1 MHNSDGSQG
10 LIAHVK
16 RLANEHFLTPEIQD
30 FLNTTFTHERFRC
43 FLIHNIN
50 FIKHRRDCWALAMGE
65 APLDVKREIWLH
77 EQDELIADPRAGGL
91 DHYTMILEEAALFGV
106 TRSDVETAELHPFV
120 TAALEAWLHLGK
132 KNWLESFTTTA
143 VGEMVNSD
151 AVISGGGYSHRIRQ
165 KLVSELG
172 IRKEKLK
179 NENVH
184 IEADQEHVAIF
195 DKVIPAY
202 IKSDADAALVLEAAQ
217 KALIIMRA
225 FRGGMA
231 AAMRQCTASLSP
243 L

>member
-1 MHNSDGSQG
+1 MHNSDRSER
-10 LIAHVK
+10 LIAKIK
-16 RLANEHFLTPEIQD
+16 RLANEHFLTQEIQE
-30 FLNTTFTHERFRC
+30 FLNIKFTHERLRS

-91 DHYTMILEEAALFGV
+91 DHYAMILEEAALFGV
-106 TRSDVETAELHPFV
+106 TLRDVETTELHPFV
-120 TAALEAWLHLGK
+120 TAAFEAWLHLGK
-132 KNWLESFTTTA
+132 KSWLESFTTTA
-143 VGEMVNSD
+143 VGEMVNSN
-151 AVISGGGYSHRIRQ
+151 AVIAGGGYSQRIRQ
-165 KLVSELG
+165 KLVSEMG

-195 DKVIPAY
+195 EKIIPRHV
-202 IKSDADAALVLEAAQ
+202 KCDADEALVLQAAQ
-217 KALIIMRA
+217 KALVIMRA

-231 AAMRQCTASLSP
+231 AAMRQCT
-243 L
+243 